1 MMFQG
6 KIRHIHFVGIGGSG
20 MSGIAEVLL
29 NQGFIITGSDM
40 QRSKTVDR
48 LRTMGA
54 QITIGHTPSNI
65 DGAHVLVTSTAIPKH
80 NVEVVEANKRSIPV
94 IPRAEMLAELMRMKY
109 GLAIA
114 GSHGKTTTTSMV
126 AMCLVAGGMDPT
138 TVIGGK
144 LDAFG
149 SSAKLGHGDYL
160 VAEADES
167 DGSFML
173 LSPTIAVVTNI
184 DPEHLDHW
192 KTEEN
197 LIEGFHQFVSKVPFF
212 GCAILCYDD
221 RRVRT
226 LIPSIQRRIIT
237 YGLDANADVRAIH
250 IRQDGLNTSF
260 IVVHKQESLGRITI
274 SMPGKHNIS
283 NALAAIAMSLE
294 LNVPFATIQQ
304 GLHQFGGVNRR
315 FTVTKEGRLT
325 TEPSSKP
332 ITLIDD
338 YAHHPTEIT
347 ATLTAARQAW
357 PTRRIIGVF
366 QPHRFTRLRDHWEE
380 FANCFEEI
388 DQVIVCP
395 VYTAGEKPIEG
406 FDAPS
411 ISNKIGSKA
420 TLASSLDE
428 AHTVIA
434 SRLKGNDIV
443 ITLGAGNVNIICT
456 TLGELING

>member
-40 QRSKTVDR
+40 NTSKTIER
-48 LRTMGA
+48 LRSLGA

-65 DGAHVLVTSTAIPKH
+65 DGAHVLVTSTAIPKR

-197 LIEGFHQFVSKVPFF
+197 LIVGFHQFVSKVPFF
-212 GCAILCYDD
+212 GCAFLCYDD
-221 RRVRT
+221 RHVRT

-237 YGLDANADVRAIH
+237 YGLDPKADVRAIH
-250 IRQDGLNTSF
+250 IRQDGLSTSF

-274 SMPGKHNIS
+274 SMPGQHNIS

-294 LNVPFATIQQ
+294 LNIPFATIQQ

-315 FTVTKEGRLT
+315 FTVTKEGPLKT
-325 TEPSSKP
+325 NPNSKS

-338 YAHHPTEIT
+338 YAHHPTEIN

-380 FANCFEEI
+380 FSDCFKDI

-406 FDAPS
+406 FNAAN
-411 ISNKIGSKA
+411 ISEKIGGKA
-420 TLASSLDE
+420 SLVSSLDE

-434 SRLKGNDIV
+434 KRLTADDIV
-443 ITLGAGNVNIICT
+443 ITLGAGNVNHICT
-456 TLGELING
+456 TLGELIDG

>member
-40 QRSKTVDR
+40 KTSKTIER
-48 LRTMGA
+48 LRSLGA
-54 QITIGHTPSNI
+54 QINLGHTASHI
-65 DGAHVLVTSTAIPKH
+65 DGAHVLVTSTAIPKS
-80 NVEVVEANKRSIPV
+80 NVEVVEAHERNIPV

-138 TVIGGK
+138 TVIGGR

-192 KTEEN
+192 KTEDN
-197 LIEGFHQFVSKVPFF
+197 LIQGFHKFVSKVPFF
-212 GCAILCYDD
+212 GCAVLCYDD
-221 RRVRT
+221 RRVRSI
-226 LIPSIQRRIIT
+226 IPSIQRRIIT
-237 YGLDANADVRAIH
+237 YGLDSNADVRAIH
-250 IRQDGLNTSF
+250 IRQEGLETSF
-260 IVVHKQESLGRITI
+260 IVVHKQESLGRVSI
-274 SMPGKHNIS
+274 SMPGIHNILNS
-283 NALAAIAMSLE
+283 LAAIAISLE
-294 LNVPFATIQQ
+294 LNIPFATIQR
-304 GLHQFGGVNRR
+304 GLHQFSGVNRR
-315 FTVTKEGRLT
+315 FTVRSVAPKEQQG
-325 TEPSSKP
+325 ED
-332 ITLIDD
+332 ITLVDD
-338 YAHHPTEIT
+338 YAHHPTEIL
-347 ATLTAARQAW
+347 ATLKAARQAW
-357 PTRRIIGVF
+357 PSRRIIGVF
-366 QPHRFTRLRDHWEE
+366 QPHRFTRLRDHWSE
-380 FANCFEEI
+380 FSTCFDNV
-388 DQVIVCP
+388 DQVVVCP

-406 FDAPS
+406 IDGNS
-411 ISNKIGSKA
+411 IAQAIGEKA
-420 TLASSLDE
+420 VSVTSLE
-428 AHTVIA
+428 QAHQTIVDQWEGDDVI
-434 SRLKGNDIV
+434 
-443 ITLGAGNVNIICT
+443 ITLGAGNVNTLCS
-456 TLGELING
+456 TLGDLLHG

>member
-20 MSGIAEVLL
+20 MSGISEVLL

-40 QRSKTVDR
+40 KTSKTVER
-48 LRTMGA
+48 LRALGA
-54 QITIGHTPSNI
+54 QITIGHTASNI

-80 NVEVVEANKRSIPV
+80 NVEVVEANKRNIPV

-149 SSAKLGHGDYL
+149 SSAKLGNGDYL

-173 LSPTIAVVTNI
+173 LSPTIAVITNI

-197 LIEGFHQFVSKVPFF
+197 LIQGFHQFVSKVPFF
-212 GCAILCYDD
+212 GCAVLCYDD
-221 RRVRT
+221 QRVRT

-237 YGLDANADVRAIH
+237 YGLNSDADVRAIH
-250 IRQDGLNTSF
+250 IRQEGLSTSF

-283 NALAAIAMSLE
+283 NALAAIAISLE
-294 LNVPFATIQQ
+294 LNIPFATIQQ

-315 FTVTKEGRLT
+315 FTVTKEGQLVSDMEASPVT
-325 TEPSSKP
+325 
-332 ITLIDD
+332 IIDD

-357 PTRRIIGVF
+357 PNRRIIGVF
-366 QPHRFTRLRDHWEE
+366 QPHRFTRLRDHWKD
-380 FANCFEEI
+380 FSMCFEHT
-388 DQVIVCP
+388 DQVVVCP

-406 FDAPS
+406 FTAA
-411 ISNKIGSKA
+411 KMAEEIGRKA
-420 TLASSLDE
+420 VLVSSLEE
-428 AHTVIA
+428 AHSTIA
-434 SRLKGNDIV
+434 KLLKPADVV
-443 ITLGAGNVNIICT
+443 ITLGAGNVNTLCG
-456 TLGELING
+456 TLGELLHD

>member
-40 QRSKTVDR
+40 NTSKTVER
-48 LRTMGA
+48 LRSLGA

-65 DGAHVLVTSTAIPKH
+65 DGAHVLVTSTAIPKQ

-173 LSPTIAVVTNI
+173 LSPTIAVITNI

-197 LIEGFHQFVSKVPFF
+197 LIDGFHQFVSKVPFF

-237 YGLDANADVRAIH
+237 YGLDPKADVRAIH
-250 IRQDGLNTSF
+250 IRQDGLSTSF
-260 IVVHKQESLGRITI
+260 IVVHKHESLGRITI
-274 SMPGKHNIS
+274 SMPGQHNIS

-294 LNVPFATIQQ
+294 LNIPFATIQQ

-315 FTVTKEGRLT
+315 FTVTKEGALKT
-325 TEPSSKP
+325 KPNSKP

-338 YAHHPTEIT
+338 YAHHPTEIN

-357 PTRRIIGVF
+357 PMRRIIGVF

-380 FANCFEEI
+380 FASSFEDI

-406 FDAPS
+406 FDAS
-411 ISNKIGSKA
+411 NISEKIGAKA
-420 TLASSLDE
+420 CLVSSLDE

-434 SRLKGNDIV
+434 NRLTADDIV
-443 ITLGAGNVNIICT
+443 ITLGAGNVNHICT
-456 TLGELING
+456 TLGELIHG

>member
-40 QRSKTVDR
+40 QTSKTIER
-48 LRTMGA
+48 LRSLGA

-65 DGAHVLVTSTAIPKH
+65 DGAHVLVTSTAIPKQ

-126 AMCLVAGGMDPT
+126 AMCLVAGNMDPT

-149 SSAKLGHGDYL
+149 SSAKLGNGDYL

-197 LIEGFHQFVSKVPFF
+197 LIDGFHQFVSKVPFF

-237 YGLDANADVRAIH
+237 YGLDPKADVRAIH
-250 IRQDGLNTSF
+250 IRQDGLSTSF
-260 IVVHKQESLGRITI
+260 IVVHKQESLGRINI
-274 SMPGKHNIS
+274 SMPGQHNIS

-294 LNVPFATIQQ
+294 LNIPFATIQQ

-315 FTVTKEGRLT
+315 FTVTKEGPLRT
-325 TEPSSKP
+325 APNSKP

-338 YAHHPTEIT
+338 YAHHPTEIN

-366 QPHRFTRLRDHWEE
+366 QPHRFTRLRDHWED
-380 FANCFEEI
+380 FAKSFEQI

-406 FDAPS
+406 FDAS
-411 ISNKIGSKA
+411 NISKEIGIKA
-420 TLASSLDE
+420 SLVSSLDE
-428 AHTVIA
+428 AHTEITNRLIA
-434 SRLKGNDIV
+434 DDIV
-443 ITLGAGNVNIICT
+443 ITLGAGNVNHICT
-456 TLGELING
+456 TLGELIHG

>member
-40 QRSKTVDR
+40 KTSKTVER
-48 LRTMGA
+48 LRSLGA
-54 QITIGHTPSNI
+54 QITIGHTPANI
-65 DGAHVLVTSTAIPKH
+65 DGAHVLVTSTAIPKQ

-126 AMCLVAGGMDPT
+126 AMCLVAGDMDPT

-197 LIEGFHQFVSKVPFF
+197 LINGFHQFVSKVPFF

-237 YGLDANADVRAIH
+237 YGLDSKADVRAIH
-250 IRQDGLNTSF
+250 IRQDGLSTSF

-274 SMPGKHNIS
+274 SMPGQHNIS

-294 LNVPFATIQQ
+294 LNIPFATIQQ

-315 FTVTKEGRLT
+315 FTVTKEGALKT
-325 TEPSSKP
+325 APNSNP

-338 YAHHPTEIT
+338 YAHHPTEIN

-357 PTRRIIGVF
+357 PKRRIIGVF

-380 FANCFEEI
+380 FATCFKDI

-406 FDAPS
+406 FDAAN
-411 ISNKIGSKA
+411 ISEKIGDKA
-420 TLASSLDE
+420 SLVSSLDE

-434 SRLKGNDIV
+434 NRLTADDIV
-443 ITLGAGNVNIICT
+443 ITLGAGNVNHICT
-456 TLGELING
+456 TLGELIHG

>member
-20 MSGIAEVLL
+20 MSGISEVLL

-40 QRSKTVDR
+40 KTSKTVER
-48 LRTMGA
+48 LRALGA
-54 QITIGHTPSNI
+54 QITIGHTASNI

-80 NVEVVEANKRSIPV
+80 NVEVVEANKRNIPV

-126 AMCLVAGGMDPT
+126 AMCLVSGGMDPT

-149 SSAKLGHGDYL
+149 SSAKLGNGDYL

-173 LSPTIAVVTNI
+173 LSPTIAVITNI

-192 KTEEN
+192 KTEDN
-197 LIEGFHQFVSKVPFF
+197 LIQGFHQFVSKVPFF
-212 GCAILCYDD
+212 GCAVLCYDD

-237 YGLDANADVRAIH
+237 YGLDPNADVRAIH
-250 IRQDGLNTSF
+250 IRQEGLSTSF

-283 NALAAIAMSLE
+283 NALAAIAISLE
-294 LNVPFATIQQ
+294 LNIPFAVIQQ

-315 FTVTKEGRLT
+315 FTVTKEGPLT
-325 TEPSSKP
+325 SNMEADPVT
-332 ITLIDD
+332 IIDD
-338 YAHHPTEIT
+338 YAHHPTEIN

-357 PTRRIIGVF
+357 PNRRIIGVF
-366 QPHRFTRLRDHWEE
+366 QPHRFTRLRDHWED
-380 FANCFEEI
+380 FATCFEHT

-395 VYTAGEKPIEG
+395 VYTAGEKPLDG
-406 FDAPS
+406 FTAE
-411 ISNKIGSKA
+411 NMAKKIGGKA
-420 TLASSLDE
+420 TLVSSLDE
-428 AHTVIA
+428 AHVVIA
-434 SRLKGNDIV
+434 DRIKAADVV
-443 ITLGAGNVNIICT
+443 ITLGAGNVNTLCS
-456 TLGELING
+456 TLGELVHG

>member
-1 MMFQG
+1 MMFRG

-40 QRSKTVDR
+40 NDSKTVVR
-48 LRTMGA
+48 LRALGA
-54 QITIGHTPSNI
+54 QITIGHKSANI

-80 NVEVVEANKRSIPV
+80 NVEVVEANNRGIPV

-197 LIEGFHQFVSKVPFF
+197 LIQGFHRFVSKVPFF

-221 RRVRT
+221 QRVRT

-237 YGLDANADVRAIH
+237 YGLDPDADVRAIH
-250 IRQDGLNTSF
+250 IRQEGLSTSF
-260 IVVHKQESLGRITI
+260 IVVHRQESLGRVTI
-274 SMPGKHNIS
+274 SMPGTHNIS

-294 LNVPFATIQQ
+294 LNIPFATIQQ
-304 GLHQFGGVNRR
+304 GLHRFGGVNRR
-315 FTVTKEGRLT
+315 FTVTKEGPLT
-325 TEPSSKP
+325 HSPESKAVT
-332 ITLIDD
+332 IIDD
-338 YAHHPTEIT
+338 YAHHPTEIN

-357 PTRRIIGVF
+357 QDRRIIGVF

-380 FANCFEEI
+380 FANCFEHV
-388 DQVIVCP
+388 DQVVVCP

-406 FDAPS
+406 FDAAG
-411 ISNKIGSKA
+411 IAEKIGDKA
-420 TLASSLDE
+420 TLATSLDH
-428 AHTVIA
+428 AHSFIA
-434 SRLKGNDIV
+434 NQLIEDDIV
-443 ITLGAGNVNIICT
+443 ITLGAGNVNNICT
-456 TLGELING
+456 TLGELIDG

>member
-20 MSGIAEVLL
+20 MSGISEVLL

-40 QRSKTVDR
+40 KTSKTVER
-48 LRTMGA
+48 LRALGA
-54 QITIGHTPSNI
+54 QITIGHTASNI

-80 NVEVVEANKRSIPV
+80 NVEVVEANKRNIPV

-126 AMCLVAGGMDPT
+126 VMCLVAGGMDPT

-149 SSAKLGHGDYL
+149 SSAKLGNGDYL

-173 LSPTIAVVTNI
+173 LSPTIAVITNI

-197 LIEGFHQFVSKVPFF
+197 LIQGFHQFVSKVPFF
-212 GCAILCYDD
+212 GCAVLCYDD

-237 YGLDANADVRAIH
+237 YGLDSNADVRAIH
-250 IRQDGLNTSF
+250 IRQEGLSTSF

-283 NALAAIAMSLE
+283 NALAAIAISLE
-294 LNVPFATIQQ
+294 LNIPFATIQQ

-315 FTVTKEGRLT
+315 FTVTKEGPLT
-325 TEPSSKP
+325 TAVESAPVT
-332 ITLIDD
+332 IIDD
-338 YAHHPTEIT
+338 YAHHPTEIN
-347 ATLTAARQAW
+347 ATLTAARQAG

-366 QPHRFTRLRDHWEE
+366 QPPRFTRLRDHWDD
-380 FANCFEEI
+380 FSMCFEHT
-388 DQVIVCP
+388 DQVVVCP

-406 FDAPS
+406 FTAE
-411 ISNKIGSKA
+411 KMAEEIGRKA
-420 TLASSLDE
+420 VLVSSLEE
-428 AHTVIA
+428 AHTTIA
-434 SRLKGNDIV
+434 KQLKPADVV
-443 ITLGAGNVNIICT
+443 ITLGAGNVNTLCG
-456 TLGELING
+456 TLGELVHG